1 MICRFFLSVL
11 QRMETEKLFRPIR
24 PQGPTWWMWLR
35 QTHST
40 ACYGFCF
47 KNALKK
53 CNTWCINKFSIH
65 YLKHLEKTG
74 KTMGKKVC
82 KMPIKEHIRYWKL
95 NVNKCEMFL
104 KNHSKQCIL
113 FNIHSICN
121 YEIRSILGICVS
133 KPQNNVMFWT

>member
-1 MICRFFLSVL
+1 MFFSFSAAAYGDRETL
-11 QRMETEKLFRPIR
+11 QAYT
-24 PQGPTWWMWLR
+24 
-35 QTHST
+35 T
-40 ACYGFCF
+40 AGANLMNVTTTNAQHCIYGFCF
-47 KNALKK
+47 KNVLKK

>member
-35 QTHST
+35 QTRST

-47 KNALKK
+47 KNVLKK
-53 CNTWCINKFSIH
+53 CITWCINKFSIH

-95 NVNKCEMFL
+95 NVNKCEICFL
-104 KNHSKQCIL
+104 KI
-113 FNIHSICN
+113 I
-121 YEIRSILGICVS
+121 
-133 KPQNNVMFWT
+133 QNNVYYLTYTRFATMKYVQYLEYAYQNLKIM